1 MTDGVYNGYSEE
13 GQDYDQEDRPEEEHD
28 NRRMDFIQQIFCE
41 SDEESFDDVKLA
53 ELIDSEEVL
62 RYGDDHSAIMIDF
75 GKREE

>member
-1 MTDGVYNGYSEE
+1 
-13 GQDYDQEDRPEEEHD
+13 
-28 NRRMDFIQQIFCE
+28 MDFIQQIFCE